1 MFTTICEFTLDNVLT
16 ITHVDCLDEKRRLKL
31 LISLRQKKF
40 GERRTCEL
48 SQTILILITNV
59 LHILIM

>member
-31 LISLRQKKF
+31 LISLRQTIF